1 MFRPFEAFIGLRY
14 VRAKRRNH
22 FISFISLSSVLG
34 VTVGVMAVITVLSVM
49 NGFDE
54 VMTARTLAMVSHA
67 TISKTDGPF
76 TEWESVARQVETS
89 PEIIGV
95 APYFMAEAMLSHED
109 RSSGVFVQG
118 VLPAYENRVSEVS
131 GKILLGDFN
140 LLQPGAYGI
149 IIGKELSEHLGILTG
164 TKVTLVITAA
174 NNTPFGSIQRSKRFT
189 VVGIFEAGMHEFD
202 STMAL
207 INLEDAKKLFRLEA
221 PQGLRIKTADV
232 MRAAAISRAALQQ
245 TPGQFKVVDWTER
258 NRNLY
263 RALKTEKI
271 AMFII
276 LALIV
281 AVAAFNIVST
291 LVMMVVDKQADI
303 AVLMTLGATPGSIM
317 KIFIVQGIVI
327 GLLGLCSGDIL
338 GIWLSKYMDTIVK
351 TFETVTGVVVLPC
364 DVYYVCEFPSAMA
377 WSDVVNISIVTFL
390 LCLTATIYPAWRAA
404 RTRPVEALRYE

>member
-1 MFRPFEAFIGLRY
+1 MR
-14 VRAKRRNH
+14 V
-22 FISFISLSSVLG
+22 
-34 VTVGVMAVITVLSVM
+34 
-49 NGFDE
+49 
-54 VMTARTLAMVSHA
+54 
-67 TISKTDGPF
+67 
-76 TEWESVARQVETS
+76 
-89 PEIIGV
+89 
-95 APYFMAEAMLSHED
+95 
-109 RSSGVFVQG
+109 
-118 VLPAYENRVSEVS
+118 YENRLSEVS

-327 GLLGLCSGDIL
+327 GLVGLWCGGLGG
-338 GIWLSKYMDTIVK
+338 G
-351 TFETVTGVVVLPC
+351 
-364 DVYYVCEFPSAMA
+364 
-377 WSDVVNISIVTFL
+377 
-390 LCLTATIYPAWRAA
+390 
-404 RTRPVEALRYE
+404 